1 MSAQL
6 LTPSGAAGADQSE
19 ADMLLAAVL
28 TLMTDHALA
37 CCEGQRAA
45 VATRI
50 AACFLA
56 LSRVPGVT
64 ARSRSLS
71 MRLHARWLPIA
82 PPAAAQTPHPV
93 AQDLRSDSSPRNDN
107 KVLWHTTTEF
117 IQ

>member
-37 CCEGQRAA
+37 CCEGRRAA

-71 MRLHARWLPIA
+71 MRLHARWLP
-82 PPAAAQTPHPV
+82 AAAQNQHPG
-93 AQDLRSDSSPRNDN
+93 AQEQPGDSSPRNDN
-107 KVLWHTTTEF
+107 KVLWHTTPEF